1 MQYGGND
8 QCSSSCG
15 SSLDNYTGSGTGPR
29 PRPELPDSRRMEA
42 TDPLLDNER
51 PTDELTVQIFRYK
64 FTEDFNVELN
74 NFAKIHQYDPRKVFK
89 EAWLVWLEEN
99 DTLVST
105 EVNRLK
111 TLGYEGEV
119 VSKMFKSARYY
130 YRKKVPVSKEPRERR
145 SYVSVDKI
153 FLQKMDDHIRNG
165 LLRHNYKPSDG
176 FDEFCNENVDLLK
189 EEVKKLYKCGMKDP
203 KDIKQ
208 KIKKTYKNRYFLF
221 VQPYSVNF
229 DK

>member
-15 SSLDNYTGSGTGPR
+15 SSLDNYTGTGTGPS
-29 PRPELPDSRRMEA
+29 PELPDSRRMEA

-189 EEVKKLYKCGMKDP
+189 EEVKKLYKSGMKDP

-221 VQPYSVNF
+221 VQPYSVHF